1 MNIDVK
7 IDKLDNTKD
16 TRYELSLKTYKESI
30 SGVFEKEDIRYLIQ
44 RLDNAIV

>member
-7 IDKLDNTKD
+7 IEKLDNTKD

>member
-30 SGVFEKEDIRYLIQ
+30 SGMFEKEDIRYLIQ